1 MTLKKLFFIFVVGL
15 FVSSSLAHNASADL
29 GISPPYVRN
38 PGLAPGSRME
48 QTIFI
53 VRSVAEED
61 LEAKIEFHV
70 PGASS

>member
-1 MTLKKLFFIFVVGL
+1 MTLKKLLFIFIAGAMITSTL
-15 FVSSSLAHNASADL
+15 PQLASADL

-53 VRSVAEED
+53 TRSNPEEA
-61 LEAKIEFHV
+61 LQATIEFNV
-70 PGASS
+70 PGADA